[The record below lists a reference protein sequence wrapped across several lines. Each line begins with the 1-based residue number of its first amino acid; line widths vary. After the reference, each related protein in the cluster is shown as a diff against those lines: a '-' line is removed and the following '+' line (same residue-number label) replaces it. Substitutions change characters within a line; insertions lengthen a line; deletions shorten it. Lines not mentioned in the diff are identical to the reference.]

1 MPFKIFFLINVED
14 INHELPDYQS
24 LHLTDKWIISKM
36 HTSIQ
41 KIDKQYDQYKLNEVI
56 KTIYEFVYDYF
67 CDWYIEFT
75 KTRFYLEKTRF
86 ISSSCFFMD
95 SWWKL
100 KEIEHSKAFE
110 EEKEEKVDPS

>member
-1 MPFKIFFLINVED
+1 MDDRLDQGRNFMNKLWNSARFILINVED

-41 KIDKQYDQYKLNEVI
+41 KIDKQYNQYKLNEVI

-67 CDWYIEFT
+67 CDWYI
-75 KTRFYLEKTRF
+75 
-86 ISSSCFFMD
+86 
-95 SWWKL
+95 
-100 KEIEHSKAFE
+100 
-110 EEKEEKVDPS
+110 